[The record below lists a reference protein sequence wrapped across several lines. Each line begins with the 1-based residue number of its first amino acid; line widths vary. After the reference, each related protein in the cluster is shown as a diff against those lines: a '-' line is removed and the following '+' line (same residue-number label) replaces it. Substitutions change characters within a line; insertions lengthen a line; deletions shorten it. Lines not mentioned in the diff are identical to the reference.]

1 MKRCI
6 LKQSVL
12 ALVAAG
18 VLVAQGPRGPQNNA
32 NAPASNAG
40 LKLAAAELIEG
51 AISSVQVAYGV
62 RYPSIVVN
70 QKTIRVA
77 PVWYLLENDFELAV
91 GDFVK
96 VVAAPAWNDPTL
108 HAIAIEKPKARV
120 SLTLRDEAGRPLW
133 IRQPHPASAGSG
145 APAGPR
151 YGGGCLDPASIQTV
165 TGTIESV
172 NAGAGIEHPT
182 LTLKTAGGS
191 ISFKLGPER
200 ILLSSDFEL
209 KEGATLTVRYGVTS
223 CSGEYLALALT
234 DADGRTLVLR
244 TDDGRPAWN

>member
-1 MKRCI
+1 MK
-6 LKQSVL
+6 LSVL
-12 ALVAAG
+12 KHSVIALVAAG
-18 VLVAQGPRGPQNNA
+18 ALLAQGPRGPQNNA
-32 NAPASNAG
+32 NSPASMAG
-40 LKLAAAELIEG
+40 LNLAAQEVIEG

-91 GDFVK
+91 GDLVK

-108 HAIAIEKPKARV
+108 HAIAIEKPKAGI
-120 SLTLRDEAGRPLW
+120 SLALRDEAGRPLW

-151 YGGGCLDPASIQTV
+151 NGGGCLNLASIATL

-182 LTLKTAGGS
+182 LTLKTATGS
-191 ISFKLGPER
+191 MSFKLGPER
-200 ILLSSDFEL
+200 ILLASDFEP
-209 KEGATLTVRYGVTS
+209 KEGATLTVRYGETS
-223 CSGEYLALALT
+223 CTGEYLALALT
-234 DADGRTLVLR
+234 DAEGRTLVLR